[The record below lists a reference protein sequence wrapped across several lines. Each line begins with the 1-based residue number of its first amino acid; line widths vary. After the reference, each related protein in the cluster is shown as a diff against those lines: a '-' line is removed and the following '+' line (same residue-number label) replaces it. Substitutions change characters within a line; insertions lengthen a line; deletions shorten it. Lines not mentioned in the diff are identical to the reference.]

1 MLLGSLKLG
10 HRLALGFG
18 AVLALVAAI
27 ATVTC
32 LHLAATARD
41 AAAAARQQDA
51 AAKADRWSLLTT
63 LNITRAL
70 AIAKSDIAPA
80 VDESFTPLMKATSAE
95 ITELQKDLATAI
107 TSAEGKSA
115 LADIEQQ
122 RSVYMA
128 MRADALKRLKGHD
141 PAAMAFVSGPLQTA
155 ADAYIA
161 ALVRLRDMEGAHAAR
176 TTDNMHGTVSGALV
190 SVAVI
195 AAISLGI
202 GAAMAWLIT
211 RSVTVPLRR
220 AVHVTATVAAG
231 DLSQAIAVDGRDE
244 VSEVFKA
251 LAAMQSSWREVVSRV
266 RMSTEGVATASS
278 QIASGS
284 MDLSSRTE
292 DAASSLQQAAASM
305 EQITGNVSQSVE
317 SAKAADG
324 LAASAAAIADK
335 GGALVAQ
342 VVGTMQEINA
352 SSHRITDIV
361 GVIDG
366 IAFQTNILA
375 LNAAVEAARAGEQGR
390 GFAVVASEVR
400 TLAQRSALAAKE
412 IKSLI
417 GESVQRIESGT
428 ELAGHTGTT
437 MDEIVAS
444 VKQVSM
450 VVNEILTAAT
460 EQSQG
465 LGEVNQAVAGL
476 DQMTQRNTALVEES
490 AAAAESL
497 RHQAASLRELMGTF
511 ELGSPSPSR
520 RLVPG
525 VAMP

>member
-1 MLLGSLKLG
+1 MLLGSFKFG

-18 AVLALVAAI
+18 AVLALVATI

-32 LHLAATARD
+32 LHLAAAARD
-41 AAAAARQQDA
+41 ASAAARQQDS

-70 AIAKSDIAPA
+70 AIAKSDIAPS

-95 ITELQKDLATAI
+95 ITDLQKDLATAI
-107 TSAEGKSA
+107 TSTEGKSA
-115 LADIEQQ
+115 LADIEHQ
-122 RSVYMA
+122 RGVYVA

-141 PAAMAFVSGPLQTA
+141 PAAMAFVSGPLQKA

-161 ALVRLRDMEGAHAAR
+161 ALVRLRDMEGTRAAQ
-176 TTDNMHGTVSGALV
+176 TTEKMHDTVAGALL

-195 AAISLGI
+195 AAISLVVGV
-202 GAAMAWLIT
+202 AMAWLIT

-220 AVHVTATVAAG
+220 AVQVTAAVAAG
-231 DLSQAIAVDGRDE
+231 DLSQAIPVEGRDE

-251 LAAMQSSWREVVSRV
+251 LAAMQSSWRDVVSRV

-292 DAASSLQQAAASM
+292 DAASNLQQAAASM

-342 VVGTMQEINA
+342 VVGTMKEINA
-352 SSHRITDIV
+352 SSHRVTDIV

-417 GESVQRIESGT
+417 GESVERVESGT
-428 ELAGHTGTT
+428 ELVNHTGTT

-511 ELGSPSPSR
+511 ELGDPSPSH

-525 VAMP
+525 AVMP